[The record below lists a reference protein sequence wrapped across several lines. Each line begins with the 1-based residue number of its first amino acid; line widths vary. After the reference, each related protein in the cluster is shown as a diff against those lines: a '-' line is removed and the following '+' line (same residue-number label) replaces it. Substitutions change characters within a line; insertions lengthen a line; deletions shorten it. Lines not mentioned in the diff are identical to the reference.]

1 MKVFGL
7 IIALLLSISCSG
19 GSIKVDYKS
28 IIDKYQYVNEILEMT
43 NQEVSDK
50 DDKIYQYILSKE
62 QGKKHIDTFFEE
74 IKVKESKENQ
84 FLIFSR
90 LLLQIN
96 RVNQY
101 DISNINEDNN
111 IIEKINSILNN
122 EFLNESNQEK
132 YEKILNDNFTDEEIF
147 LLFRSIYYNPEFNI
161 YEKGEERSK
170 IERIQKIREK
180 IKDAFPLIETDN
192 ENYNEDL
199 QKYEKNER
207 SYIRN
212 SISKYMK
219 NKINYGDRLS
229 SLVHISADNKILI
242 MSTPYD
248 PFGET
253 KTVKYAEIKIKNYKK
268 VKFKLYKN
276 TLYIDDS
283 GDIYSIYLDGEGK
296 SEIQKIK

>member
-1 MKVFGL
+1 
-7 IIALLLSISCSG
+7 
-19 GSIKVDYKS
+19 
-28 IIDKYQYVNEILEMT
+28 
-43 NQEVSDK
+43 
-50 DDKIYQYILSKE
+50 
-62 QGKKHIDTFFEE
+62 
-74 IKVKESKENQ
+74 
-84 FLIFSR
+84 
-90 LLLQIN
+90 
-96 RVNQY
+96 VNQY